1 MNAKRTY
8 VQTARAA
15 SAARTRQRIVD
26 ATVALVRRQASVEIV
41 LTDVAESAQVSVQ
54 TVLRHFGS
62 RDGLFEA
69 AAAQAVQQVSAE
81 RRAPA
86 GDVGAAVAA
95 LFDHYDRW
103 GEVMLRF
110 LAREA
115 HDPKVY
121 AVTEQGR
128 EFHRDWVGQVFAP
141 MLAAR
146 PAGAREAVTDLLVI
160 ATDLYTW
167 KLLTRDRRLARE
179 QAEARVRQLIA
190 AILGESS

>member
-1 MNAKRTY
+1 MNAKRVY

-15 SAARTRQRIVD
+15 SAAHTRQRILD
-26 ATVALVRRQASVEIV
+26 ATVELVRRQVSVEIV
-41 LTDVAESAQVSVQ
+41 LTDVAESAAVSVQ

-69 AAAQAVQQVSAE
+69 AAAQAVEQVTAE
-81 RRAPA
+81 RRIPV
-86 GDVGAAVAA
+86 GDVDAAVRN
-95 LFDHYDRW
+95 LFDHYERW
-103 GEVMLRF
+103 GELMLRF

-128 EFHRDWVGQVFAP
+128 ELHRDWVSQAFAP

-146 PAGAREAVTDLLVI
+146 SPDAREAVTDLLVI

-167 KLLTRDRRLARE
+167 KLLTRDRRMPRE
-179 QAEARVRQLIA
+179 QAEARVRQLIT
-190 AILGESS
+190 AILGES